1 MARFDPHAY
10 PDRLAFEAHAHRIR
24 AEEIDKA
31 FSATAAWL
39 NARQHGMT
47 GRLRALA
54 TSVAAHSHRHSTH

>member
-10 PDRLAFEAHAHRIR
+10 PDRLAFEAHAHQIR
-24 AEEIDKA
+24 AEEIGKA
-31 FSATAAWL
+31 FVATAAWL

-47 GRLRALA
+47 GRLRTLA